1 PIDGFS
7 REALAVLLDHPFP
20 GNVREL
26 ENVVEHA
33 FVRCDGASIE
43 LEHLPLELTSRPA
56 DIVALALAASD
67 PLGALEAELVRRAV
81 DECGGSRERAAKRLG
96 ISRTTLWR
104 KLRSADGG

>member
-1 PIDGFS
+1 
-7 REALAVLLDHPFP
+7 
-20 GNVREL
+20 
-26 ENVVEHA
+26 
-33 FVRCDGASIE
+33 E